1 MHMYNFLFANQC
13 DLQTH
18 THTHTHMQK
27 VITLATQKYTENL
40 HFIKEAIKDIYRCSV
55 IGV

>member
-13 DLQTH
+13 DSQTH